1 MGYRTAVVS
10 GGFIQVLEDL
20 AADLELDYVRAN
32 TLEIEDGKLT
42 GRVIGKVVDRKAK
55 ADFLAEFAADSGLAL
70 SQTVAVGDGA
80 NDIDMISRAG
90 LGIAFNAKPAL
101 KEVADAS
108 VNFPFLD
115 EVLYILGI
123 PREEIDSSDAAAGID
138 TRRPL

>member
-1 MGYRTAVVS
+1 M
-10 GGFIQVLEDL
+10 
-20 AADLELDYVRAN
+20 
-32 TLEIEDGKLT
+32 
-42 GRVIGKVVDRKAK
+42 VDRKAK